1 MALTVRSNMAS
12 LHAARQLT
20 QTQAILSRSLERIS
34 SGSRINRSAD
44 DPAGLAVAS
53 KFNSDNKSLSAA
65 MSNTSQGIS
74 LVQTAEGGLEE
85 IYNILTNMRSLAV
98 QAASSTYSTSQRS
111 DINTEF
117 TELFKEVSRIATTVN
132 FNDRYLLRANTTTQ
146 LSLQIGILNQ
156 SSDSLIVNLENLQSS
171 IGALG
176 LGAVNTKGVSTTA
189 LANAA
194 ISRLDTALSNVSG
207 ARAYLGAVQNRLES
221 ALNEST
227 SYSESLSNAS
237 SRILDVDYATESAK
251 MTRYQILQQAGI
263 AALTQAKTI
272 PQSIISL
279 LT

>member
-1 MALTVRSNMAS
+1 MAS